1 MDRGAW
7 QLQSMGLQR
16 VRHNS
21 THTHTAH
28 STTNITTECPL
39 GFGYH
44 LLLNPENC
52 LATCMPDLS
61 SLTRDQTHGPC
72 SSAVLATSES

>member
-16 VRHNS
+16 VRHKGA
-21 THTHTAH
+21 HTHIAH
-28 STTNITTECPL
+28 STTNVTTECPL
-39 GFGYH
+39 CFRYH
-44 LLLNPENC
+44 LLLNPENR

-61 SLTRDQTHGPC
+61 SLTTDQTHGPC